1 MGVNMPRCTLVFL
14 LAATL
19 LDAGPADRKAAEWTL
34 NMGGRVTLAGETRRI
49 SDIASLPAGDFEVK
63 VLDWVGLNADP
74 PDLERLSGLRKL
86 EELHLAGPFWSRNA
100 DGGRDGSRDLKYLAG
115 VSTLHTITFSYHFLD
130 SLRFRDTGLEEIK
143 ALAGMRELVL
153 RQSAVTGKTIA
164 PFVNLEAL
172 DVTLCPFNDEGLRNL
187 AGMKRMKRLWLG
199 DTTITDA
206 AMESLAGM
214 KDLEDLDLHGT
225 GVTDAGLVHLKGLT
239 KLRKL
244 NLMGLNIT
252 DASLALIASMAG
264 LEELNLY
271 RTKVSNEGL
280 ASLKGSSKLIEVDV
294 RYSRVTRGGIDAMRT
309 ALPGTVFRHLEL
321 SSRPKAA
328 ASAAALTGDAWLKA
342 MGGKRSDDTID
353 LGGSPVTDAHLPKL
367 AAFAGIRKLT
377 LEGTEAGDAGLR
389 SLQSLTSL
397 TELNLSGT
405 GVTDAGL
412 VPLAHLPVLGRVIL
426 RNTYVEGDGLANL
439 KAVEDLDLLGSPV
452 NTFAIPVIA
461 KLAKLRKL
469 SLASTDISDAAPLD
483 LLTGVEELNLA
494 STDLTDAGLAS
505 IKGLTNLRALVLRD
519 ARLTDYGLAHLTG
532 LSGLLELDLI
542 RTRISDKGMEA
553 IGKLTGLKSLAAD
566 YAELHDDGLKPLLAI
581 EGLER
586 LSLDNT
592 HVGDGAVEHL
602 KKFRNLKYLNLYHTL
617 VSKDGHAALKAALP
631 GCTIVW
637 DASSARPNR
646 RRS

>member
-1 MGVNMPRCTLVFL
+1 MGVNMLRRTLIPVL
-14 LAATL
+14 IATVL
-19 LDAGPADRKAAEWTL
+19 EAGPADRKVAEWTL
-34 NMGGRVTLAGETRRI
+34 NMGGRVTLVGETRRI
-49 SDIASLPAGDFEVK
+49 SGIAALPSGDFEVK

-74 PDLERLSGLRKL
+74 PDLERIGGLRRL

-100 DGGRDGSRDLKYLAG
+100 DGGRDGSRDMKYLAG
-115 VSTLHTITFSYHFLD
+115 ISTLHTITFSYHFLD
-130 SLRFRDTGLEEIK
+130 SLRFRDGGLEEIK
-143 ALAGMRELVL
+143 GLTGMRELVL

-172 DVTLCPFNDEGLRNL
+172 DVTLCPFNDDGLRNL
-187 AGMKRMKRLWLG
+187 ANMKRMKRLWLG
-199 DTTITDA
+199 DTTIADA

-225 GVTDAGLVHLKGLT
+225 GVTDAGLVNLKGLT

-252 DASLALIASMAG
+252 DASLGLIASMPE

-280 ASLKGSSKLIEVDV
+280 ASLKGLGKLVEVDV
-294 RYSRVTRGGIDAMRT
+294 RYSRVTRGGIDAML
-309 ALPGTVFRHLEL
+309 ASLPGTAFRHIEL

-342 MGGKRSDDTID
+342 MGGKRTGDAID
-353 LGGSPVTDAHLPKL
+353 LGGSPVTDAQIPKL
-367 AAFAGIRKLT
+367 AAFAGIRKLS
-377 LEGTEAGDAGLR
+377 LEGTECGDAGLR
-389 SLQSLTSL
+389 SLAPLVSLTG
-397 TELNLSGT
+397 LNLSGT

-412 VPLAHLPVLGRVIL
+412 APLANLPSLSRVIL
-426 RNTYVEGDGLANL
+426 RNTYVEGEGLAHL
-439 KAVEDLDLLGSPV
+439 KAVEDLDLLGSPI

-461 KLAKLRKL
+461 GLPKLRKL
-469 SLASTDISDAAPLD
+469 SLASTDISDAAKLD

-505 IKGLTNLRALVLRD
+505 IKGLTNLRSLVLRD
-519 ARLTDYGLAHLTG
+519 ARLTDYGLAHLAGLTG
-532 LSGLLELDLI
+532 LRELDLI

-553 IGKLTGLKSLAAD
+553 IGLLSGLKSLSVD
-566 YAELHDDGLKPLLAI
+566 YAELHDAGLKPLLAI

-592 HVGDGAVEHL
+592 HVGDGALEYL
-602 KKFRNLKYLNLYHTL
+602 KRFQKLKYLNLYHTL
-617 VSKDGHAALKAALP
+617 VSKDGYAALKAALP
-631 GCTIVW
+631 GCKIIW
-637 DASSARPNR
+637 DAGSARPNR